1 MSDTDLTRDD
11 QNAKERPAP
20 LPGYLRLFTLRSLT
34 ARLPGTLRFRMTLVF
49 SLVLTLATVV
59 ATAHFASQIVSAQ
72 LTGQQQLGRGFISL
86 IQPTLQRLAAT
97 GDIEPLDPWF
107 DRISTDP
114 IIEDITITNGRG
126 VPLYTLQHPPTPP
139 SWLTS
144 LLTRDAD
151 KRRTLSAEFPDGSNG
166 AGHIAL
172 TLSNRPLNQSIE
184 KILINSLIVLG
195 GLLVLIIVLTYL
207 VLARFTAPLQPL
219 TRLAREVAQGN
230 WQPSVALIPSGSREI
245 QELNQAFTD
254 GSTTMRNYIQT
265 LEETRALFE
274 QSENRLRTLISGM
287 REILLELDDQGR
299 IVFLNPAWFTLT
311 GFSIDSTL
319 GRPLT
324 EFVLDVEAAAD
335 LAVGKLSRL
344 REKNREICL
353 RSANGKRLWLHLDAE
368 AQTDDD
374 GRFTGVIATLGD
386 ITQSV
391 ELNKLLTK
399 YQEELYHL
407 SITDPLTGLYNRRH
421 FDTQLDVILAD
432 HLPRQESVCL
442 LIIDLDGFKFINDTY
457 GHPFGDKALR
467 AISSLLMRMFRSE
480 DYVARLAG
488 DEFAVIL
495 KKTGLEDATRIANKL
510 HAAISITQ
518 LQLAVGECQL
528 RCSIGV
534 ASAPMHGQNAQELVS
549 AADVALYHSKRRGRN
564 RVEVLSPDN
573 SKAVMSIFNQ
583 GFQLRAALGQG
594 NLVPA
599 FQPICDI
606 TTGQPIAYE
615 ALARMRH
622 NGDMV
627 HAGDFITVA
636 EELGLTREI
645 DLHII
650 QQSLLLAPAGY
661 GLFLNID
668 PRSFNDPDFVNNLTA
683 LLQPACETGRS
694 ITIEITERENIL
706 ITDTLLAAI
715 RDLRGIGCKLALDDF
730 GSGYSTYRF
739 LNLFRPEFLK
749 IEGAFVR
756 GMLDHESNR
765 KIVQHIHELATS
777 FGIQT
782 IAESVENEATLNA
795 LRRMGITNAQ
805 GWHMGGEKF
814 NEKTSM
820 VDA

>member
-1 MSDTDLTRDD
+1 
-11 QNAKERPAP
+11 
-20 LPGYLRLFTLRSLT
+20 
-34 ARLPGTLRFRMTLVF
+34 MTLVF
-49 SLVLTLATVV
+49 SLVLILATVV
-59 ATAHFASQIVSAQ
+59 ATAYFARQIVSAQ
-72 LTGQQQLGRGFISL
+72 LTAQQQLGQGLVGLMQPALQGLAGAGNIGQLQPLLRSISDD
-86 IQPTLQRLAAT
+86 PA
-97 GDIEPLDPWF
+97 IEGV
-107 DRISTDP
+107 
-114 IIEDITITNGRG
+114 TITDSRG
-126 VPLYTLQHPPTPP
+126 AVLYALQHPAVEPN
-139 SWLTS
+139 WLTRV
-144 LLTRDAD
+144 LTRSVD
-151 KRRTLSAEFPDGSNG
+151 KTRTLVADFSAPGNG
-166 AGHIAL
+166 TGHIVL
-172 TLSNRPLNQSIE
+172 TLSYRPLNQSIE
-184 KILINSLIVLG
+184 KILVNSVVVLG
-195 GLLVLIIVLTYL
+195 GLLLLVIALTYL
-207 VLARFTAPLQPL
+207 LLVRFTAPLKPL
-219 TRLAREVAQGN
+219 TQLAREVAHGN
-230 WQPSVALIPSGSREI
+230 WMPDIALIPSGSREI

-265 LEETRALFE
+265 LEETRTLFE
-274 QSENRLRTLISGM
+274 HSENRLRTLISGM
-287 REILLELDDQGR
+287 REILLELDTQGR
-299 IVFLNPAWFTLT
+299 IVFLNPAWARLT
-311 GFSIDSTL
+311 GFSVDSTL
-319 GRPLT
+319 GRSFT
-324 EFVLDVEAAAD
+324 DFVVNEQAIAD
-335 LAVGKLSRL
+335 LAVTRLSRL

-353 RSANGKRLWLHLDAE
+353 HSANGKRLWLHLDAE
-368 AQTDDD
+368 AQTDAD

-399 YQEELYHL
+399 YQEELYYL

-432 HLPRQESVCL
+432 HLPRQEPVCL

-467 AISSLLMRMFRSE
+467 AISTLLIAMFKGHG
-480 DYVARLAG
+480 YVARLAG

-495 KKTGLEDATRIANKL
+495 RKTGLEDATRTANKL
-510 HAAISITQ
+510 HAAISTTQ
-518 LQLAVGECQL
+518 LELAVGDFQL

-534 ASAPMHGQNAQELVS
+534 ASAPMHGQNAQDLVS

-606 TTGQPIAYE
+606 HTGLPMAYE

-627 HAGDFITVA
+627 HACDFITVA

-683 LLQPACETGRS
+683 LLQPACEMERS
-694 ITIEITERENIL
+694 ITIEITERENII

-715 RDLRGIGCKLALDDF
+715 RDLRSIGCKLALDDF

-739 LNLFRPEFLK
+739 LNLFRPEYLK
-749 IEGAFVR
+749 IEGTFVR

-782 IAESVENEATLNA
+782 IAESVENEATLSA
-795 LRRMGITNAQ
+795 LRRMGIAHAQ
-805 GWHMGGEKF
+805 GWHMGAAQFNGES
-814 NEKTSM
+814 TTLS
-820 VDA
+820 V